1 MRWLASSFQE
11 AARFLRKTRLH
22 RFMHPLTRRQIL
34 QQAGAGFGSLAL
46 GSLLGAEGASRH
58 ANPLAPRAPHFAPK
72 AKSVIFLFMYGGPS
86 HVDLLDPK
94 PELAKWH
101 GKPIPV
107 WKKEDAFMG
116 GKTKN
121 VAMQSYYRFAKRGQ
135 AGIEMAEVF
144 PNLARHADDLCVIRS
159 MHAESNNHGPAIF
172 QMNTGFIL
180 PGRPC
185 MGSWAAYGLG
195 SESENLPAFVV
206 LLDHQGAPVN
216 GALNWSNG
224 FMPAAYQGVPFRSS
238 GEPIAYLTPP
248 KGVTREQ
255 QRARLDLL
263 KEWNTE
269 FAAAHPAET
278 PLAARINSYEL
289 AFRMQMSASECTD
302 LSREPESVREMYG
315 LENKVTAHFGRNCL
329 LARRLVERG
338 VRFVQL
344 YSGGNE
350 GPKAW
355 DAHDDLK
362 KNHDL
367 HCAETDGPIAA
378 LLDDLK
384 MSGLFESTLVV
395 WGGEFGRSPVAEN
408 GKGRDHHPK
417 GFTMWMAGA
426 GVKGGQVYGA
436 TDEFGYA
443 AVENRVSVPDLHATM
458 LHLLGIDHEQL
469 TYRFQGRDFR
479 LTDVSGEVVK
489 ALLA

>member
-1 MRWLASSFQE
+1 MTF
-11 AARFLRKTRLH
+11 
-22 RFMHPLTRRQIL
+22 HPGRRQVL
-34 QQAGAGFGSLAL
+34 QTAGAGFGALAL
-46 GSLLGAEGASRH
+46 QTLLGGEPASVAASPR
-58 ANPLAPRAPHFAPK
+58 NPLAALAPHFAPR

-86 HVDLLDPK
+86 HVDLFDPK
-94 PELAKWH
+94 PALAKWH
-101 GKPIPV
+101 GQPIPV

-116 GKTKN
+116 AKTKN
-121 VAMQSYYRFAKRGQ
+121 VAMASPYSFAKQGQ
-135 AGIEMAEVF
+135 SGIEMAETF
-144 PNLARHADDLCVIRS
+144 PQLARHADDLCVIRS
-159 MHAESNNHGPAIF
+159 MHAESNNHGPALF
-172 QMNTGFIL
+172 QMNSGFIQA
-180 PGRPC
+180 GRPS
-185 MGSWAAYGLG
+185 MGSWVTYGLG

-224 FMPAAYQGVPFRSS
+224 FMPAAYQGVPFRGS
-238 GEPIAYLTPP
+238 GEPIAYLSPP
-248 KGVTREQ
+248 KHITRDR

-263 KEWNTE
+263 HQWNSD
-269 FAAAHPAET
+269 FAAEHPAET
-278 PLAARINSYEL
+278 ALAARINSYEL

-302 LSREPESVREMYG
+302 LGREPASLRKLYG
-315 LENKVTAHFGRNCL
+315 LDDKISGHFGRNCL

-350 GPKAW
+350 GPRAW

-384 MSGLFESTLVV
+384 SSGLLETTLVV

-417 GFTMWMAGA
+417 GFTMWMAG
-426 GVKGGQVYGA
+426 GGIRGGMVHGA
-436 TDEFGYA
+436 TDEFGYE
-443 AVENRVSVPDLHATM
+443 AVENTVSVPDLHATL
-458 LHLLGIDHEQL
+458 LHQLGLNHEAL
-469 TYRFQGRDFR
+469 TYRHSGRDYR
-479 LTDVSGEVVK
+479 LTDVSGRVVTEV
-489 ALLA
+489 LA

>member
-1 MRWLASSFQE
+1 MTSF
-11 AARFLRKTRLH
+11 T
-22 RFMHPLTRRQIL
+22 TRRHIL
-34 QQAGAGFGSLAL
+34 QKAGAGFGSLAL
-46 GSLLGAEGASRH
+46 QSLLGRDGLLH
-58 ANPLAPRAPHFAPK
+58 GANPLSQRAPHFTPK

-86 HVDLLDPK
+86 HVDLFDPK
-94 PELAKWH
+94 PALAKWH
-101 GKPIPV
+101 GKAIPV

-121 VAMQSYYRFAKRGQ
+121 VAMRSPYRFARHGQ
-135 AGIEMAEVF
+135 AGIDMAEVY
-144 PNLARHADDLCVIRS
+144 PNLARHADSLCVIRS
-159 MHAESNNHGPAIF
+159 MHAESNNHGPALF
-172 QMNTGFIL
+172 QMNSGFIQA
-180 PGRPC
+180 GRPS
-185 MGSWAAYGLG
+185 MGSWVTYGLG

-206 LLDHQGAPVN
+206 LLDKLGAPVN

-224 FMPAAYQGVPFRSS
+224 FMPAAFQGVPFRGS
-238 GEPIAYLTPP
+238 GEPVAYLTPP
-248 KGVTREQ
+248 KSVSATR

-263 KEWNTE
+263 RQWNAE
-269 FAAAHPAET
+269 FAASNPAET
-278 PLAARINSYEL
+278 ELAARLGAYEL
-289 AFRMQMSASECTD
+289 AYRMQISATECTD
-302 LSREPESVREMYG
+302 LAREPESVRGMYG
-315 LENKVTAHFGRNCL
+315 LDHPVTAHFGKSCL

-338 VRFVQL
+338 VRFVQV

-384 MSGLFESTLVV
+384 ITGLLDSTLVV

-417 GFTMWMAGA
+417 GFTMWMAG
-426 GVKGGQVYGA
+426 GGIKGGQIHGA

-458 LHLLGIDHEQL
+458 LHLLGLDHEAL
-469 TYRFQGRDFR
+469 TYRFMGRDFR
-479 LTDVSGEVVK
+479 LTDVSGDVVK
-489 ALLA
+489 GLLA

>member
-1 MRWLASSFQE
+1 M
-11 AARFLRKTRLH
+11 T
-22 RFMHPLTRRQIL
+22 HPLSRRHFL
-34 QQAGAGFGSLAL
+34 QRSGAGFGALAL
-46 GSLLGAEGASRH
+46 QSLLGRDGLLAVEAPVS
-58 ANPLAPRAPHFAPK
+58 NPLSPRRPHFAPK

-86 HVDLLDPK
+86 HVDLFDPK

-107 WKKEDAFMG
+107 WKTEDAFMG

-121 VAMQSYYRFAKRGQ
+121 VAMASPYAFAKHGQ
-135 AGIEMAEVF
+135 AGIEMSEKY
-144 PNLARHADDLCVIRS
+144 PHLARHADTLCVIRS
-159 MHAESNNHGPAIF
+159 MHAESNNHAPALF
-172 QMNTGFIL
+172 QMNSGFVQ
-180 PGRPC
+180 PGRPS
-185 MGSWAAYGLG
+185 MGSWVTYGLG

-248 KGVTREQ
+248 KHITADR

-263 KEWNTE
+263 RQWNTE
-269 FAAAHPAET
+269 YAAANPAESS
-278 PLAARINSYEL
+278 LAARISSYEL
-289 AFRMQMSASECTD
+289 AFRMQMSATECTD
-302 LSREPESVREMYG
+302 LSREPESIRKLYG
-315 LENKVTAHFGRNCL
+315 LDEKVTAHFGKNCL

-338 VRFVQL
+338 VRFVQV

-362 KNHDL
+362 TNHDL

-384 MSGLFESTLVV
+384 SRGLLETTLVV

-417 GFTMWMAGA
+417 GFSMWLAG
-426 GVKGGQVYGA
+426 GGIQGGMIHGA
-436 TDEFGYA
+436 TDEFGYD
-443 AVENRVSVPDLHATM
+443 AVEDEVSVPDLHATM
-458 LHLLGIDHEQL
+458 LHQLGLYHEEL
-469 TYRFQGRDFR
+469 TYRHMGRDFR
-479 LTDVSGEVVK
+479 LTDVSGDVVTRI
-489 ALLA
+489 LAKG

>member
-1 MRWLASSFQE
+1 MTPIS
-11 AARFLRKTRLH
+11 
-22 RFMHPLTRRQIL
+22 RRQLL
-34 QQAGAGFGSLAL
+34 QRSGAGFGALAL
-46 GSLLGAEGASRH
+46 QSLLGADGVLH
-58 ANPLAPRAPHFAPK
+58 GGNPLSPRPPHFAPR

-86 HVDLLDPK
+86 HVDLFDPK

-101 GKPIPV
+101 GSPIPV

-121 VAMQSYYRFAKRGQ
+121 VAMASPYRFAKHGA
-135 AGIEMAEVF
+135 AGIDMAETY
-144 PNLARHADDLCVIRS
+144 PNLARHADDLCVVRS

-180 PGRPC
+180 PGRPSV
-185 MGSWAAYGLG
+185 GSWVTYGLG
-195 SESENLPAFVV
+195 SESQNLPAYVV

-224 FMPAAYQGVPFRSS
+224 FMPAAYQGVPFRSN
-238 GEPIAYLTPP
+238 GEPIAYLSPP
-248 KGVTREQ
+248 AGITRDR

-263 KEWNTE
+263 KHWNTRYAE
-269 FAAAHPAET
+269 QHPAESS
-278 PLAARINSYEL
+278 LSARISAYEL
-289 AFRMQMSASECTD
+289 AYRMQISASECTNLD
-302 LSREPESVREMYG
+302 SEPESVRKMYG
-315 LENKVTAHFGRNCL
+315 LDNKVTTHFGRNCL

-338 VRFVQL
+338 VRFIQV

-384 MSGLFESTLVV
+384 ISGLLDTTLVV

-417 GFTMWMAGA
+417 GFTMWLAG
-426 GVKGGQVYGA
+426 GGIKGGQIYGA
-436 TDEFGYA
+436 TDEFGYQ
-443 AVENRVSVPDLHATM
+443 AVQDRVSVPDLHATI
-458 LHLLGIDHEQL
+458 LHQLGLDHEAL
-469 TYRFQGRDFR
+469 TYRHTGRDFR
-479 LTDVSGEVVK
+479 LTDVSGEVIK
-489 ALLA
+489 KWLA

>member
-1 MRWLASSFQE
+1 MTF
-11 AARFLRKTRLH
+11 
-22 RFMHPLTRRQIL
+22 HPGRRQVL
-34 QQAGAGFGSLAL
+34 QTAGAGFGALAL
-46 GSLLGAEGASRH
+46 QTLLGGEPASVAASPR
-58 ANPLAPRAPHFAPK
+58 NPLAALAPHFAPR

-86 HVDLLDPK
+86 HVDLFDPK
-94 PELAKWH
+94 PALAKWH
-101 GKPIPV
+101 GQPIPV

-116 GKTKN
+116 AKTKN
-121 VAMQSYYRFAKRGQ
+121 VAMASPYSFAKQGQ
-135 AGIEMAEVF
+135 SGIEMAETF
-144 PNLARHADDLCVIRS
+144 PQLARHADDLCVIRS
-159 MHAESNNHGPAIF
+159 MHAESNNHGPALF
-172 QMNTGFIL
+172 QMNSGFIQA
-180 PGRPC
+180 GRPS
-185 MGSWAAYGLG
+185 MGSWVTYGLG

-224 FMPAAYQGVPFRSS
+224 FMPAAHQGVPFRGS
-238 GEPIAYLTPP
+238 GEPIAYLSPP
-248 KGVTREQ
+248 KHITRDR

-263 KEWNTE
+263 HQWNSD
-269 FAAAHPAET
+269 FAAEHPAET
-278 PLAARINSYEL
+278 ALAARINSYEL

-302 LSREPESVREMYG
+302 LGREPASLRKLYG
-315 LENKVTAHFGRNCL
+315 LDDKISGHFGRNCL

-350 GPKAW
+350 GPRAW

-384 MSGLFESTLVV
+384 SSGLLETTLVV

-417 GFTMWMAGA
+417 GFTMWMAG
-426 GVKGGQVYGA
+426 GGIRGGMVHGA
-436 TDEFGYA
+436 TDEFGYE
-443 AVENRVSVPDLHATM
+443 AVENTVSVPDLHATL
-458 LHLLGIDHEQL
+458 LHQLGLNHEAL
-469 TYRFQGRDFR
+469 TYRHSGRDYR
-479 LTDVSGEVVK
+479 LTDVSGRVVTEV
-489 ALLA
+489 LA

>member
-1 MRWLASSFQE
+1 MP
-11 AARFLRKTRLH
+11 
-22 RFMHPLTRRQIL
+22 PLTRRQIL

-46 GSLLGAEGASRH
+46 QSLLGADGLL
-58 ANPLAPRAPHFAPK
+58 ANTNPMAPRPPHFAPK

-86 HVDLLDPK
+86 HVDLFDPK
-94 PELAKWH
+94 PALAKYH
-101 GKPIPV
+101 GRPIPV

-121 VAMQSYYRFAKRGQ
+121 VAMQSPYRFARHGQ
-135 AGIEMAEVF
+135 SGMDMAEVY
-144 PNLARHADDLCVIRS
+144 PNLARHADSLCMIRS
-159 MHAESNNHGPAIF
+159 MHTESNNHAPALF
-172 QMNTGFIL
+172 QMNSGFVQ
-180 PGRPC
+180 PGRPS
-185 MGSWAAYGLG
+185 MGSWVTYGLG

-206 LLDHQGAPVN
+206 LLDKLGAPVN

-224 FMPAAYQGVPFRSS
+224 FMPATYQGVPFRSS

-248 KGVTREQ
+248 GNVSASQ

-263 KEWNTE
+263 KQWNTE
-269 FAAAHPAET
+269 YAAANPAET
-278 PLAARINSYEL
+278 ALAARLNAYEL
-289 AFRMQMSASECTD
+289 AYRMQMSASECTD
-302 LSREPESVREMYG
+302 LKGESAAVRHMYG
-315 LENKVTAHFGRNCL
+315 LDHPTTAHFGRSCL

-338 VRFVQL
+338 VRFVQV

-384 MSGLFESTLVV
+384 ISGLLDTTLVV

-417 GFTMWMAGA
+417 GFTMWMAGGGIKA
-426 GVKGGQVYGA
+426 GHIHGA
-436 TDEFGYA
+436 TDEFGYS
-443 AVENRVSVPDLHATM
+443 AVENRVSVPDLHATI
-458 LHLLGIDHEQL
+458 LNQLGLDHEQL
-469 TYRFQGRDFR
+469 TYRFTGRDYR
-479 LTDVSGEVVK
+479 LTDVSGDVVK

>member
-1 MRWLASSFQE
+1 MQ
-11 AARFLRKTRLH
+11 
-22 RFMHPLTRRQIL
+22 PLTRRQIL
-34 QQAGAGFGSLAL
+34 QQAGAGFGAL
-46 GSLLGAEGASRH
+46 GLQSLLAVDGVVTGT
-58 ANPLAPRAPHFAPK
+58 NPLAPRAPHFAPK

-86 HVDLLDPK
+86 HVDLFDPK

-107 WKKEDAFMG
+107 FKKEDAFMG
-116 GKTKN
+116 SKTKN
-121 VAMQSYYRFAKRGQ
+121 VAMQSYYSFAKHGQ
-135 AGIEMAEVF
+135 AGIDMAETY
-144 PNLARHADDLCVIRS
+144 PNLARHADNLCVIRS
-159 MHAESNNHGPAIF
+159 MFAESNNHGPAIF
-172 QMNTGFIL
+172 QMNTGFMQA
-180 PGRPC
+180 GRPS
-185 MGSWAAYGLG
+185 MGSWVTYGLG

-224 FMPAAYQGVPFRSS
+224 FMPATFQGVPFRSS

-248 KGVTREQ
+248 KNVSRAQ

-263 KEWNTE
+263 KQWNTE
-269 FAAAHPAET
+269 FAEANPAESS
-278 PLAARINSYEL
+278 LAARINAYEL
-289 AFRMQMSASECTD
+289 AFKMQMSASECTD
-302 LSREPESVREMYG
+302 LSREPDSVRQLYG
-315 LENKVTAHFGRNCL
+315 LDNKVTAHFGKNCL

-338 VRFVQL
+338 VRFVQV

-355 DAHDDLK
+355 DAHDDLR

-384 MSGLFESTLVV
+384 MSGMLDTTLVI

-417 GFTMWMAGA
+417 GFTMWMAG
-426 GVKGGQVYGA
+426 GGIKPGMTYGA
-436 TDEFGYA
+436 TDEFGYNA
-443 AVENRVSVPDLHATM
+443 IENRVSVPDLHATI
-458 LHLLGIDHEQL
+458 LHQLGFDHERL
-469 TYRFQGRDFR
+469 TYRFDGRDYR
-479 LTDVSGEVVK
+479 LTNVSGEVVK

>member
-1 MRWLASSFQE
+1 M
-11 AARFLRKTRLH
+11 K
-22 RFMHPLTRRQIL
+22 
-34 QQAGAGFGSLAL
+34 
-46 GSLLGAEGASRH
+46 
-58 ANPLAPRAPHFAPK
+58 
-72 AKSVIFLFMYGGPS
+72 
-86 HVDLLDPK
+86 
-94 PELAKWH
+94 
-101 GKPIPV
+101 
-107 WKKEDAFMG
+107 
-116 GKTKN
+116 
-121 VAMQSYYRFAKRGQ
+121 SYYRFAKHGQ
-135 AGIEMAEVF
+135 AGIDMAETF

-159 MHAESNNHGPAIF
+159 MHAESNNHGPALF

-185 MGSWAAYGLG
+185 MGSWVTYGLG
-195 SESENLPAFVV
+195 SESDNLPAFVV
-206 LLDHQGAPVN
+206 LLDKLGAPVN
-216 GALNWSNG
+216 GAMNWSNG

-248 KGVTREQ
+248 KNVGATQ

-263 KEWNTE
+263 KQWNAE
-269 FAAAHPAET
+269 YAAANPHET
-278 PLAARINSYEL
+278 ELAARLNAYEL
-289 AFRMQMSASECTD
+289 AYRMQMSATDCTD
-302 LSREPESVREMYG
+302 LSREPESVRKMYG
-315 LENKVTAHFGRNCL
+315 LDHPTTAHFGKNCL

-338 VRFVQL
+338 VRFVQV

-384 MSGLFESTLVV
+384 ISGLLDSTLVV

-417 GFTMWMAGA
+417 GFTMWMAG
-426 GVKGGQVYGA
+426 GGIKGGQIHGA

-443 AVENRVSVPDLHATM
+443 AIENKVSVQDLHATM
-458 LHLLGIDHEQL
+458 LHQLGFDHEQL

>member
-1 MRWLASSFQE
+1 MTAG
-11 AARFLRKTRLH
+11 
-22 RFMHPLTRRQIL
+22 LTRRHIL
-34 QQAGAGFGSLAL
+34 QQAGAGFGGLAL
-46 GSLLGAEGASRH
+46 QSLLGADGALNTS
-58 ANPLAPRAPHFAPK
+58 NPMAPRAPHFAPK

-86 HVDLLDPK
+86 HVDLFDPK
-94 PELAKWH
+94 PALAKWH
-101 GKPIPV
+101 GQPIPL
-107 WKKEDAFMG
+107 WKKEDSFMV

-121 VAMQSYYRFAKRGQ
+121 VAMHSPYKFAKHGQ
-135 AGIEMAEVF
+135 AGIDMAEVY

-159 MHAESNNHGPAIF
+159 MHAESNNHGPALF
-172 QMNTGFIL
+172 QMNSGFIQA
-180 PGRPC
+180 GRPS
-185 MGSWAAYGLG
+185 MGSWVTYGLG
-195 SESENLPAFVV
+195 SESDNLPAFVV
-206 LLDHQGAPVN
+206 LLDKLGAPVN

-248 KGVTREQ
+248 KNVSASQ

-263 KEWNTE
+263 KQWNTE
-269 FAAAHPAET
+269 YAEANPAESA
-278 PLAARINSYEL
+278 LAARINSYEL
-289 AFRMQMSASECTD
+289 AFRMQMSATECTD
-302 LSREPESVREMYG
+302 LSSESEAVRKMYG
-315 LENKVTAHFGRNCL
+315 LDNTVTAHFGKNCL

-338 VRFVQL
+338 VRFVQV

-384 MSGLFESTLVV
+384 ISGLLDTTLVV

-417 GFTMWMAGA
+417 GFTMWMAG
-426 GVKGGQVYGA
+426 GGIKGGMIHGA

-443 AVENRVSVPDLHATM
+443 AIENRVSVPDLHATI
-458 LHLLGIDHEQL
+458 LHQLGLDHEQL
-469 TYRFQGRDFR
+469 TYRFTGRDYR
-479 LTDVSGEVVK
+479 LTDVSGDVVR